1 MPGMKRG
8 VLLLLAIVLGCA
20 APLGAA
26 EEAVPETCASLSKKY
41 DEADKSNVPADKLK
55 AADRARRHA
64 RGLCATGNVAPG
76 IRALK
81 KALEL
86 IGVK

>member
-1 MPGMKRG
+1 MKQAP
-8 VLLLLAIVLGCA
+8 LLLLAIVLGCA
-20 APLGAA
+20 APLATAA
-26 EEAVPETCASLSKKY
+26 EAAPETCASLSKKF

-55 AADRARRHA
+55 QAERARRHA
-64 RGLCATGNVAPG
+64 RGLCATGNIAPG

-81 KALEL
+81 KALDL